1 MSLMGFSVF
10 RFEFDSW
17 SLNSLG
23 SSEHS
28 VNVSLWDFY
37 EFNLNFYEN
46 HKSDQLEK
54 I

>member
-1 MSLMGFSVF
+1 MDSGS
-10 RFEFDSW
+10 FDSW

-37 EFNLNFYEN
+37 DLYD
-46 HKSDQLEK
+46 SDQSEK
-54 I
+54 IKQTQSEQSEDLT